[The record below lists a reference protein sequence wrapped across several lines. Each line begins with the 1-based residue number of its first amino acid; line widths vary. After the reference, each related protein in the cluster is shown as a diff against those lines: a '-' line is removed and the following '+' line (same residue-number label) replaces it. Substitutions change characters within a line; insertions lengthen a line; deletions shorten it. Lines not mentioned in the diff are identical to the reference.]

1 MGAREPR
8 GMNWDQLRHRIDAG
22 ETGDK
27 VPGSDP
33 AIAPLGTDEEAGGA
47 STSPEDIAASAL
59 QQAVSDAGDAPPLAR
74 AAIVFG
80 VAAALAI
87 VLALLLVWASSTGA

>member
-1 MGAREPR
+1 
-8 GMNWDQLRHRIDAG
+8 MNWDQLRHKIDAG

-27 VPGSDP
+27 VSCSDP

-59 QQAVSDAGDAPPLAR
+59 QQVVPDAGDAPTVAR
-74 AAIVFG
+74 AAIVVG
-80 VAAALAI
+80 VAAALAMA
-87 VLALLLVWASSTGA
+87 LALLLVWASSTGA